1 MRNNSL
7 NNTTKLLKGTKQ
19 GKLVLVRNALLLGL
33 VIEKYK
39 TDTLSINRGIV
50 STPNIV
56 FHTNNTKCLIDF
68 TNLTNKDQLNS
79 VKDYF
84 EQITTGMTLT
94 IFNGEYYDTNSTE
107 SSDISGTYIFQNY
120 SDGIVKA
127 NVSSVTGLSTK
138 LNRYDKT
145 KFKDIPYIL
154 ANTVTDP
161 FEKRSATIIKNK
173 FGKNSKNSFNYM
185 GLKVGDYIEIPS
197 YVTVTQVKD
206 LNVDSDGNEYILID
220 ADLSAQDLTN
230 KKVACN
236 LFIDVVDSYY
246 TEPSISETQTGSCLS
261 FQGGVLIDCVDNN
274 TISQCRFR
282 SSKLKNIR
290 TEASVGTF
298 CSTPETDTSV
308 QTNVTENLVQITSA
322 LVNNLS
328 SISSVSGPI
337 NSNGNSKNSFYG
349 RPF

>member
-220 ADLSAQDLTN
+220 ADLSAQDLT
-230 KKVACN
+230 
-236 LFIDVVDSYY
+236 
-246 TEPSISETQTGSCLS
+246 
-261 FQGGVLIDCVDNN
+261 
-274 TISQCRFR
+274 
-282 SSKLKNIR
+282 
-290 TEASVGTF
+290 
-298 CSTPETDTSV
+298 
-308 QTNVTENLVQITSA
+308 
-322 LVNNLS
+322 
-328 SISSVSGPI
+328 
-337 NSNGNSKNSFYG
+337 
-349 RPF
+349 